1 MGSPGSFAESIRA
14 AHGRR
19 LASLADRGIS
29 IANRLGNLLDATEES
44 CRAEQHGTNRVGLAT
59 AKSSIPTKLAHAYG
73 GADGAVHAS
82 WQY

>member
-44 CRAEQHGTNRVGLAT
+44 CRAEQHGTNSDIMVTQSAKDRVGMDT
-59 AKSSIPTKLAHAYG
+59 SSSLNWARERRVLI
-73 GADGAVHAS
+73 
-82 WQY
+82 